1 MNFVYQFWNQTT
13 MSCSK
18 PISSFRLTS
27 LLRSQKDPSLALQLF
42 LNPNPNHPSVHPF
55 RHSLCSYDL
64 IITKLARAKMFP
76 QMEDLLNQLHTQT
89 RFPTPEPLLRY
100 VIAAYA
106 RAGLPSRALR
116 TFLSMPAPSLRSFNS
131 LLHSLLACRD
141 FASFTR
147 LLPHLPRFCGP
158 DACSYNILI
167 HACSLTDDRDRA
179 WKLFNEMLRR
189 GVRPNQITFGTLI
202 NLLCKSPQ
210 LHLPQ
215 AFKVKEEMDRVFKIK
230 PNVFVYTSLIKAV
243 GEVGDFDSA
252 VRLKDEM
259 VRNNLKLDVVVY
271 NTLVSGFLKGGKKDI
286 GFRVLEEMKTGG
298 VKPNSVT
305 CNVLI
310 GEFCREGKFEEAYR
324 ILNDGLEG
332 VKPDVFGYNVVIGW
346 LCEEGKWREADD
358 LFRDMPRRQCVP
370 DVVTYRT
377 LFDGLCQCTQFEEA
391 GLVLEEMI
399 FKGYVPRSSRLNE
412 FVGMVCKEGDFELL
426 GKVLSSL
433 VGGGFYCKDV
443 WKTLVLLVCQ
453 SEKLLGAFEHF
464 DELVLA

>member
-1 MNFVYQFWNQTT
+1 
-13 MSCSK
+13 MSTSK

-42 LNPNPNHPSVHPF
+42 LNPNPNHPFVRPF
-55 RHSLCSYDL
+55 RHSLRSYDL
-64 IITKLARAKMFP
+64 IITKLVQAKMFP
-76 QMEDLLNQLHTQT
+76 QMEQLLDQLHTQT
-89 RFPTPEPLLRY
+89 RFPTPEPLLRH

-106 RAGLPSRALR
+106 RAGLPSCALR
-116 TFLSMPAPSLRSFNS
+116 TFLSIPAPSLRSFNS
-131 LLHSLLACRD
+131 LLHALLAYRD

-147 LLPHLPRFCGP
+147 LLPHLPRFLGP

-179 WKLFNEMLRR
+179 WKLFNEMRRR
-189 GVRPNQITFGTLI
+189 GVRPNQITFRTLI

-215 AFKVKEEMDRVFKIK
+215 AFKVKEDMDRVFKIK
-230 PNVFVYTSLIKAV
+230 PNAFVYTSLIKAV
-243 GEVGDFDSA
+243 CEVGDFDSA

-286 GFRVLEEMKTGG
+286 GFRVLEEMKIGG

-346 LCEEGKWREADD
+346 LCKEGKWREADD
-358 LFRDMPRRQCVP
+358 LFGDMPRRQCVP

-377 LFDGLCQCTQFEEA
+377 LFNGLCQCMQFEEA

-399 FKGYVPRSSRLNE
+399 FKGYVPRSSNLNE
-412 FVGMVCKEGDFELL
+412 FVGMMCKEGDFELL
-426 GKVLSSL
+426 AKVLSGL
-433 VGGGFYCKDV
+433 VGGGFYCEDV

>member
-1 MNFVYQFWNQTT
+1 
-13 MSCSK
+13 MSTSK

-42 LNPNPNHPSVHPF
+42 LNPNPNHPSVRPF
-55 RHSLCSYDL
+55 RHSLRSYDL
-64 IITKLARAKMFP
+64 IITKLAQAKMFP
-76 QMEDLLNQLHTQT
+76 QMEQLLDQLHTQT
-89 RFPTPEPLLRY
+89 RFPTPEPLLRH

-116 TFLSMPAPSLRSFNS
+116 TFLSIPAPSLRSFNS
-131 LLHSLLACRD
+131 LLHALLACRD

-147 LLPHLPRFCGP
+147 LLPHLPRFLGP

-179 WKLFNEMLRR
+179 WKLFNEMRRR

-243 GEVGDFDSA
+243 CEVGDFDSA
-252 VRLKDEM
+252 VMFKNEM
-259 VRNNLKLDVVVY
+259 VRNNLKLDAVVY

-286 GFRVLEEMKTGG
+286 GFRVLEEMKIGG

-310 GEFCREGKFEEAYR
+310 GEFCRAGKFEEAYR

-346 LCEEGKWREADD
+346 LCKEGKWREADD
-358 LFRDMPRRQCVP
+358 LFGDMPRRQCVP

-377 LFDGLCQCTQFEEA
+377 LFDGLCQCMQFEEA

-399 FKGYVPRSSRLNE
+399 FEGYVPRSSSLNE

-426 GKVLSSL
+426 AKVLSGL
-433 VGGGFYCKDV
+433 VGGGFYCEDV